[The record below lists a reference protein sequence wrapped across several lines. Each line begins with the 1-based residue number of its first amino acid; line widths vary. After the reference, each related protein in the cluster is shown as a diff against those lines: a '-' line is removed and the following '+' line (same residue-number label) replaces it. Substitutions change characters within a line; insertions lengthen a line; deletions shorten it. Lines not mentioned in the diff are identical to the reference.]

1 MMSNVSSYN
10 KGSEVE
16 SYSHLIYVEAKNY
29 YQYIM
34 DGEGFLRNGIRIYS
48 IIVDGLSYPLV
59 VWCRGLNL
67 GA

>member
-48 IIVDGLSYPLV
+48 IIVDGLFVQKRTVLSSRRLV
-59 VWCRGLNL
+59 
-67 GA
+67 